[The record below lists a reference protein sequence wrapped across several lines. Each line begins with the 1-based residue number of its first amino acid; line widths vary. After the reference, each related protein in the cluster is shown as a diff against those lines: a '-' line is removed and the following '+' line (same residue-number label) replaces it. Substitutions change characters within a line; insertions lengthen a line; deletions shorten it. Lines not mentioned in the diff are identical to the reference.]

1 MVLWREP
8 CEAIQQLP
16 VLAWKSGE
24 KSGLYLKGRWK
35 KRGQKK
41 KKKKKK
47 KEEKEKAEKDSYRSQ
62 GKELSK
68 KVIYPLIDPRNAY

>member
-16 VLAWKSGE
+16 VLAWNSGE

-41 KKKKKK
+41 KKKKGRKRKRKK
-47 KEEKEKAEKDSYRSQ
+47 KEIKTKKKRKNEEK
-62 GKELSK
+62 
-68 KVIYPLIDPRNAY
+68 